1 MCPCSVLWTRLRFR
15 EVESRTQG
23 HTASKLG
30 GLDCGAVLTV
40 LFTGGWMV
48 PRGPSL
54 RPSDSG
60 FHFLAPAAGTGPSF
74 RVCLWCPLLSEEYQ
88 SSSRRRSSVFI
99 SLCSTQRRGCRV
111 GGCLWAL
118 RGVLALHGVAAFI
131 LRPFCILL
139 HLLGT
144 EKGRGELTC
153 VSTQGVRG
161 SVLN

>member
-1 MCPCSVLWTRLRFR
+1 MCPCSVLWMRLRFR

-118 RGVLALHGVAAFI
+118 RGVWHCMVWPLSSSDHSASSSTCWAQ
-131 LRPFCILL
+131 R
-139 HLLGT
+139 
-144 EKGRGELTC
+144 RGE
-153 VSTQGVRG
+153 G
-161 SVLN
+161 SSLV